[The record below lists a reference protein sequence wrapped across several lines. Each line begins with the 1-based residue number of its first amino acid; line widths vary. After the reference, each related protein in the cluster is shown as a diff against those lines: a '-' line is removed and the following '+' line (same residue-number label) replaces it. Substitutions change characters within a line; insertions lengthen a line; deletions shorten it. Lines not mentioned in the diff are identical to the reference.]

1 MTTFSKAVILSGVAA
16 LTVAILGAVL
26 LVTQP
31 AQSKDSRVGS
41 DTRDG
46 ISTTPGFRANVTLP
60 ATALRRPTDRQ
71 PGGRGPLGSFVAVFA
86 AVVGLASLLSAA
98 ASAQGGQAEVIL
110 IYYGNETTPAAAQ

>member
-31 AQSKDSRVGS
+31 APSKDARVAGHPRERSSRS
-41 DTRDG
+41 
-46 ISTTPGFRANVTLP
+46 PGFRRNVILP
-60 ATALRRPTDRQ
+60 ATALRRPTARQ

-98 ASAQGGQAEVIL
+98 ASAQGGQAEAIL
-110 IYYGNETTPAAAQ
+110 IYYG